1 VGLAASGPLA
11 ERLAR
16 AQAVLRHTTQRLQPS
31 QARRRA
37 DSVPGAGVIPV
48 ADALRPL
55 LPEGGLR
62 HGSVVRVPSPTSLL
76 FALLAE
82 ASTRG
87 MWCALVG
94 MRNVGLVAAAEAASE
109 RQRLAARAR
118 QGGAVLLPTGPWP
131 AADLE
136 LAVVSGRWQG
146 LGHDGHGRLRSRQV
160 QLRASGRGMAHRQR
174 NVTVLL
180 PDPTG
185 KITQP
190 SRSVLGSAQDE
201 TGAAADGRR
210 AG

>member
-1 VGLAASGPLA
+1 
-11 ERLAR
+11 
-16 AQAVLRHTTQRLQPS
+16 
-31 QARRRA
+31 
-37 DSVPGAGVIPV
+37 
-48 ADALRPL
+48 
-55 LPEGGLR
+55 
-62 HGSVVRVPSPTSLL
+62 
-76 FALLAE
+76 
-82 ASTRG
+82 
-87 MWCALVG
+87 
-94 MRNVGLVAAAEAASE
+94 MRNVGLVAAAEAGINLRRLALIADPGSDLVAVTSTLLDGVDLIALTDTGRLRASE

-160 QLRASGRGMAHRQR
+160 QPRASGRGMAHRQR
-174 NVTVLL
+174 NLPVLL

-190 SRSVLGSAQDE
+190 SRSVPGGAQDE
-201 TGAAADGRR
+201 TGAAADRRR